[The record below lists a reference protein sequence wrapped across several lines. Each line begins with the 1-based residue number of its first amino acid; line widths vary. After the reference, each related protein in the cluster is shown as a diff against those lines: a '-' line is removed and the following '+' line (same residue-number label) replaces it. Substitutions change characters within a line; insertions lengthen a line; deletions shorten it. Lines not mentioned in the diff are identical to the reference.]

1 LTQPAPNRGPS
12 GRVWSAGLRNW
23 WQERAEKRHLKHS
36 IARLEGLSS
45 HLLSDVGLVG
55 AYDPAQIKL
64 DRARTEKR
72 RRARFYVAP
81 IGQPTVTEAAPQA
94 ERMWELG

>member
-1 LTQPAPNRGPS
+1 
-12 GRVWSAGLRNW
+12 
-23 WQERAEKRHLKHS
+23 
-36 IARLEGLSS
+36 
-45 HLLSDVGLVG
+45 VG

-94 ERMWELG
+94 ERMRELG